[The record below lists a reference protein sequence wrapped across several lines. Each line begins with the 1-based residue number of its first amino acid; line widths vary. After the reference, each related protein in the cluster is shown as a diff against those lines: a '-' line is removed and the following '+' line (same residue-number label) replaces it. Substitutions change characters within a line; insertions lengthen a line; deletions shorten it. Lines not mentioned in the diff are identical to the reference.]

1 MKSKRAKA
9 CDIPKKVKDIVWER
23 DNHCCIICGSN
34 QAMPNSHFIRRSQG
48 GLGIEENIVTMCM
61 RCHSMYDQYIDRTA
75 METFVENYLR
85 SKYPDWDKEKLFYK
99 KENYYGT

>member
-23 DNHCCIICGSN
+23 DNHQCIICGSP

-48 GLGIEENIVTMCM
+48 GLGIEENIVTMCF
-61 RCHSMYDQYIDRTA
+61 RCHNMYDQGSDRRAIEAYT
-75 METFVENYLR
+75 ENYLK
-85 SKYPDWDKEKLFYK
+85 SKYPDWDRKNLTYK
-99 KENYYGT
+99 KWDF

>member
-9 CDIPKKVKDIVWER
+9 CDIPKKVKEIVWER
-23 DNHCCIICGSN
+23 DGQRCIICGN
-34 QAMPNSHFIRRSQG
+34 HQAMPNSHFIRRSQG

-75 METFVENYLR
+75 MENFVENYLR
-85 SKYPDWDKEKLFYK
+85 SKYPNWDKEKLIYK
-99 KENYYGT
+99 KENYYG